1 VVVEGGTTTFDEFV
15 REHQQ
20 ALVRCA
26 VLLSGSRALAED
38 IVQEVLVRIY
48 PRWDA
53 LQVVGSPHAYVRRA
67 ITNEYLSWRR
77 RWSTRHIH
85 VVDSEWLEQEAV
97 DPWQDEHDDR
107 LWGSLQR
114 LPRQQRAAVVL
125 RYYEGMSDAEISEAL
140 GCREGTVRAHV
151 SRGLAALRSTIT
163 SLERSRRD
171 A

>member
-1 VVVEGGTTTFDEFV
+1 VVVESGSTFDEFV

-26 VLLSGSRALAED
+26 ALLAGSRAQAED
-38 IVQEVLVRIY
+38 IVQDVLVRVY

-53 LQVVGSPHAYVRRA
+53 LLVGGSPYAYVRRA

-85 VVDSEWLEQEAV
+85 VVDSERLEQAAV

-107 LWGSLQR
+107 LWACLQR

-125 RYYEGMSDAEISEAL
+125 RYYEGLTDAEIGDVL

-151 SRGLAALRSTIT
+151 SRGLAALRSAIT